1 MLNFCPLCIL
11 SSKITSRK
19 NSNNMTIRDKSEKM
33 ILKIPVI
40 KNQLCTFKTKHRNV
54 YKTIYGLSFFLIVVK

>member
-1 MLNFCPLCIL
+1 
-11 SSKITSRK
+11 
-19 NSNNMTIRDKSEKM
+19 MTIRDKSEKM